1 MNNSTG
7 SNCSVVLLRNADSYN
22 HILPSMLRAIGI
34 TNIYDALDLE
44 MAMNELEEKQFDF
57 IIYDNYRAA
66 TRDVEVITF
75 LRNNE
80 SSANQTTPIIVLSEE
95 GSKNKVLKAAS
106 LGCDAFLIKPFS
118 IINLKTRFDQI
129 LQGNRKSYNA
139 WLKAKFVQTEEEDN
153 ADIVEL

>member
-1 MNNSTG
+1 MNNFTV
-7 SNCSVVLLRNADSYN
+7 SNCTVLLLRNADSYN
-22 HILPSMLRAIGI
+22 QILPSMLREIGI
-34 TNIYDALDLE
+34 TNIYDALNLE
-44 MAMNELEEKQFDF
+44 MAMNEFEEEQFDF
-57 IIYDNYRAA
+57 IIYDNYRAV

-80 SSANQTTPIIVLSEE
+80 TSANQTTPIIVLSEE

-118 IINLKTRFDQI
+118 IIDLKNKFDQI
-129 LQGNRKSYNA
+129 LQGNRQSYNA
-139 WLKAKFVQTEEEDN
+139 WVKAKFVQTEEEDK